1 MPALINRLDPDLVD
15 MYTRPRSGMRTILTT
30 PPKVL
35 REDRTIRFD
44 GQRVPVRV
52 YRPVDVRA
60 TAPAIL
66 YVHGG
71 GFVAGTPAQ
80 FDPLC
85 DYYTHELGCVV
96 VSPDYRLAPHH
107 PYPAAVED
115 SYTALRWLAGSA
127 AELGVDGDRLAI
139 AGTSAGGAI
148 AAGLAL
154 LARDRGGPRTRLVV
168 LHSPCLDDR
177 HRSASSREITDP
189 GTWNRTASITSWR
202 SYLGRVSTVEPYAA
216 PARASDLSGL
226 PDTYLSTGQLEVAR
240 DETVDYARRL
250 AEAGVPTELH
260 VYPGAPHGFEVKAP
274 GADVSQQSLRAQL
287 RALRLA
293 FTR

>member
-1 MPALINRLDPDLVD
+1 MPALITRLDPDLVD
-15 MYTRPRSGMRTILTT
+15 MYTHPRPGMRTILKS

-35 REDRTIRFD
+35 REDRTVRFG

-52 YRPVDVRA
+52 YRPVDGPSA
-60 TAPAIL
+60 APAVL

-71 GFVAGTPAQ
+71 GFVAGTPTQ

-96 VSPDYRLAPHH
+96 VSPDYRLAPRH
-107 PYPAAVED
+107 PYPAAVTD
-115 SYTALRWLAGSA
+115 SFTALRWLAASA
-127 AELGVDGDRLAI
+127 AELGVDAAKLAI

-154 LARDRGGPRTRLVV
+154 LARDRGGPRARLVV

-177 HRSASSREITDP
+177 HETASSREITDR
-189 GTWNRTASITSWR
+189 GTWNRDASVLSWR
-202 SYLGRVSTVEPYAA
+202 SYLGGSSTVEPYAA
-216 PARASDLSGL
+216 PARATDLSGL
-226 PDTYLSTGQLEVAR
+226 PATFLSIGQLEVAR
-240 DETVDYARRL
+240 DETVEYARRL

-274 GADVSQQSLRAQL
+274 HADVSQQSLRAQL